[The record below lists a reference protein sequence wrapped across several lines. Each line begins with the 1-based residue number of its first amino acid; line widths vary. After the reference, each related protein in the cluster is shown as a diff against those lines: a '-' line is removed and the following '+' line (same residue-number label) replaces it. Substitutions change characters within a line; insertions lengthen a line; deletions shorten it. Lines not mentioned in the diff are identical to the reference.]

1 MSNKVKDINVND
13 HIYYFFNDVINIKNF
28 DPNNIKIDEK
38 TYKNILI
45 QYIGYV
51 MIKGS
56 KYVKISISNC
66 MVSSAI
72 NDKFDEW

>member
-38 TYKNILI
+38 TYKNIVI
-45 QYIGYV
+45 
-51 MIKGS
+51 
-56 KYVKISISNC
+56 
-66 MVSSAI
+66 
-72 NDKFDEW
+72 